1 MTRPRDAA
9 LAPTVMVQG
18 VASGVGKS
26 VLATAIC
33 RILLGEGLRVAPF
46 KAQNVSLNSFATPDG
61 LEIGRAQAVQADA
74 CRLAPRVEMNPVLL
88 KPEGSGRT
96 QVVLMGRPLP
106 TGDAAE
112 RDAAKARAREAVA
125 ESLRT
130 LRREHDVVVIEGAGS
145 PVELNL
151 ADRDLANM
159 HTARLADAPVLLAG
173 DIDRGGVFAALVGTL
188 ALLAPEDRARVKGLL
203 VNRFRGDPSAFA
215 EGRRLL
221 EARAGLPVLGVV
233 PHLKDLRIADE
244 DSLSLCGAR
253 RGAFGA
259 GGVRIAVV
267 RLPHISNFDDFAPLE
282 AEPGAEVR
290 YVTEP
295 AAAAEAALLILPGTK
310 ATVADLAW
318 LRERGFAAAIAERA
332 RRGAPVLGVCGG
344 CQMLGERIEDP
355 EGVEGAAAT
364 VDGLGLLPLATRFG
378 PGKIT
383 EQGTARAAA
392 ASFLTDALDP
402 DEALSGYEIHMGE
415 VRRTNPGP
423 AAFALARGSGR
434 APISDGAVSANG
446 RVVGTMLHG
455 LFESAA
461 LRRALLASLGGPAA
475 APASGWSRE
484 AEYDRL
490 AEAVRAAL
498 DWPRVR
504 RIIGL

>member
-1 MTRPRDAA
+1 MTGPRDAA

-26 VLATAIC
+26 VLATALC
-33 RILLGEGLRVAPF
+33 RILLREGLRVAPF

-61 LEIGRAQAVQADA
+61 LEIGRAQAVQAEA
-74 CRLAPRVEMNPVLL
+74 CRLAPRVEMNPLLL

-96 QVVLMGRPLP
+96 QAVLLGRPL
-106 TGDAAE
+106 TVSDAAG
-112 RDAAKARAREAVA
+112 KARAREAVA

-130 LRREHDVVVIEGAGS
+130 LRREYDVVVIEGAGS

-151 ADRDLANM
+151 VDRDLANM
-159 HTARLADAPVLLAG
+159 HTARLADSPVLLAG

-188 ALLAPEDRARVKGLL
+188 ALLAPEDRARVKGLV
-203 VNRFRGDPSAFA
+203 VNRFRGDPSHFA
-215 EGRRLL
+215 DGRRML
-221 EARAGLPVLGVV
+221 EARAGVPVLGVV

-244 DSLSLCGAR
+244 DSLSLAGAR

-259 GGVRIAVV
+259 GRVRIAVV

-295 AAAAEAALLILPGTK
+295 GALAEGDLAILPGTK

-318 LRERGFAAAIAERA
+318 LRERGLAEAIADRA
-332 RRGAPVLGVCGG
+332 RRGAPILGVCGG

-355 EGVEGAAAT
+355 DGVEGAAAT
-364 VDGLGLLPLATRFG
+364 VDGLALLPLATRFG

-383 EQGTARAAA
+383 EQATARAAS
-392 ASFLTDALDP
+392 ASFLTEALDP
-402 DEALSGYEIHMGE
+402 EAALSGYEIHMGE
-415 VRRTNPGP
+415 VRRTTPGP
-423 AAFALARGSGR
+423 GAFALARGKDR
-434 APISDGAVSANG
+434 APVSDGAVSVNG

-455 LFESAA
+455 LFENAS
-461 LRRALLASLGGPAA
+461 LRRALLAALGGPAGGPGA
-475 APASGWSRE
+475 VWAPE

-490 AEAVRAAL
+490 ADAVRAAL
-498 DWPRVR
+498 DWPRVL